1 MDNPGREEMKEFHK
15 AEKPSENGARLFYK
29 TFFLSEDA
37 PWLTLIH
44 GVGGSSIVWFKQV
57 REFSKHFNVLVV
69 DLRGHGRSRDLFT
82 AYMGREYTFE
92 DISMDVID
100 VLDHLNI
107 KKSHFM
113 GVSLGTIL
121 IRVIAELDPPRVES
135 MTLAGAITR
144 LNIRSRFLVWVAKVF
159 KPVIPFM
166 WLYRLF
172 ARILMPNKRHKESRY
187 IFIKE
192 AQKIYRREINRWFK
206 LLKDVNPLLQYQVEQ
221 NPPIPTLYLMGDEDH
236 LFLKPVRTLV
246 SLNEM
251 AELVTLENS
260 GHVCNVDQPEA
271 FNKHAIRFI
280 KEHSK
285 ISEPQSKWKNEKQNS

>member
-1 MDNPGREEMKEFHK
+1 MDNPGREALEEFHK
-15 AEKPSENGARLFYK
+15 PEKFSQNGARLFYK
-29 TFFLSEDA
+29 TYILSEDA
-37 PWLTLIH
+37 PWVTLIH

-57 REFSKHFNVLVV
+57 REFAKHFNVLVV

-92 DISMDVID
+92 DISMDVIE
-100 VLDHLNI
+100 VLDHLEI

-121 IRVIAELDPPRVES
+121 IRVIAELDPERVET

-144 LNIRSRFLVWVAKVF
+144 LNIRSRFLVWIAKVF
-159 KPVIPFM
+159 KPIIPFM

-172 ARILMPNKRHKESRY
+172 ARILMPNRRHKESRY

-192 AQKIYRREINRWFK
+192 AQKIYHREINRWFK

-221 NPPIPTLYLMGDEDH
+221 NPTIPTLYLMGDEDH
-236 LFLKPVRTLV
+236 LFLKPVRVLV
-246 SLNEM
+246 ALNDM
-251 AELVTLENS
+251 AELVTIENS

-280 KEHSK
+280 KENSK
-285 ISEPQSKWKNEKQNS
+285 KKEQQPAWKNENQNS